1 MDEIS
6 RRILTVS
13 QLTLQVRD
21 ELEHG
26 FSDVWVEGEIS
37 NLRAPTSGH
46 LYFTLKDERSQ
57 IRVVLFRS
65 GAQRLRFSL
74 CEGLHVIV
82 HGRLTVY
89 EPRGEYQA
97 VLDYLEP
104 KGIGA
109 LQIALEQLKQRL
121 AREGLFDQSRKR
133 SLPLLPRRVGLVTS
147 PSGAAIRDMLAIL
160 HRRCPLLSILVVP
173 VPVQGE
179 GAAQQIASAI
189 RELSACGDVDVI
201 IVGRGGGTLED
212 LWAFNEEEVVRAIAG
227 SAVPVVSAVGHE
239 IDYTLSD
246 FAADY
251 RAPTPSAAAE
261 AVAPVLED
269 LVQMLHDLR
278 SRQERGMRDRLAQVQ
293 HQVAAH
299 CGVMPIF
306 ALQIQHRLQCLDEMR
321 DRLDVSMKESLAT
334 TRQMVRTSCHALVLS
349 SPLMLVKTHW
359 MLVPQ
364 LCKRLEQRIR
374 STLTLRRQLIRSL
387 AGAMD
392 NLSPLA
398 ILARGY
404 SIVQKVPGDKLV
416 RKAKDVS
423 VNDHV
428 RVTLAE
434 GRLICGVRE
443 IVSDS

>member
-1 MDEIS
+1 MDEYS
-6 RRILTVS
+6 RRILTIS
-13 QLTLQVRD
+13 QLTLQVRNQ
-21 ELEHG
+21 LEQG
-26 FSDVWVEGEIS
+26 FSDVWVEGEVS

-46 LYFTLKDERSQ
+46 LYFTLKDQRSQ
-57 IRVVLFRS
+57 IRAVLFRS

-74 CEGLHVIV
+74 CEGLHVVV

-109 LQIALEQLKQRL
+109 LQIALEQLKEKL
-121 AREGLFDQSRKR
+121 AREGLFDQARKR
-133 SLPLLPRRVGLVTS
+133 PLPLLPRRVGLVTS

-160 HRRCPLLSILVVP
+160 HRRCPLLSILIVP

-179 GAAQQIASAI
+179 GAAPLVASAI

-201 IVGRGGGTLED
+201 IVGRGGGTHED
-212 LWAFNEEEVVRAIAG
+212 LWAFNEEEVVRAIAE

-239 IDYTLSD
+239 IDYTLAD

-269 LVQMLHDLR
+269 LVQMLQDLR
-278 SRQERGMRDRLAQVQ
+278 SRQERGMRARLAQVQ
-293 HQVAAH
+293 HQVAGH
-299 CGVMPIF
+299 CGVMPIL
-306 ALQIQHRLQCLDEMR
+306 ALQIQHRLQRLDEVR

-334 TRQMVRTSCHALVLS
+334 VRHLVRTGCHALDLS
-349 SPLMLVKTHW
+349 SPLMRVKSHW

-374 STLTLRRQLIRSL
+374 SILTLQRQMIHSF

-404 SIVQKVPGDKLV
+404 SIVQKVPGDKLL

-434 GRLICGVRE
+434 GRLICGVRD
-443 IVSDS
+443 VLSDS